1 MLAVLKAGGAFVPLD
16 PSHPIA
22 RLESLVQEVEA
33 DIIICCTSHSS
44 RLSSAAER
52 VVCVDAEEMERMAAK
67 HAVLNDREISTSTN
81 STNAAYVLFTSGST
95 GKPKVRDMLYFVLTY
110 ATEVLIISGHRD

>member
-22 RLESLVQEVEA
+22 RLESLVREVEA
-33 DIIICCTSHSS
+33 DIIICSTSHSS
-44 RLSSAAER
+44 RLSLAAEH
-52 VVCVDAEEMERMAAK
+52 VLCVDAEHMERMAAEND
-67 HAVLNDREISTSTN
+67 VLNDWEISTSTN

-95 GKPKVRDMLYFVLTY
+95 GNPKVREHTLACQNMRL
-110 ATEVLIISGHRD
+110 EC

>member
-22 RLESLVQEVEA
+22 RLKSLVKEVEA
-33 DIIICCTSHSS
+33 NIIICSTSHSS
-44 RLSSAAER
+44 RLSSAAEH
-52 VVCVDAEEMERMAAK
+52 VLCVDAEHMERMAAEN
-67 HAVLNDREISTSTN
+67 AILNEGEMSTSIN

-95 GKPKVRDMLYFVLTY
+95 GKPKVGGYVSFHIQNNPTDC
-110 ATEVLIISGHRD
+110 

>member
-22 RLESLVQEVEA
+22 RLESLVKEVEA
-33 DIIICCTSHSS
+33 MIIICSTSHSS
-44 RLSSAAER
+44 RLSSAAEH
-52 VVCVDAEEMERMAAK
+52 VLSVDAEHMERMAAGNTTLK
-67 HAVLNDREISTSTN
+67 HHDFSTSTN

-95 GKPKVRDMLYFVLTY
+95 GKPKVR
-110 ATEVLIISGHRD
+110 

>member
-22 RLESLVQEVEA
+22 RLESLVKEVDA
-33 DIIICCTSHSS
+33 RIIICSTGYSS
-44 RLSSAAER
+44 RLSSAAEH
-52 VVCVDAEEMERMAAK
+52 VLCVDTEHMDRMEAENTASK
-67 HAVLNDREISTSTN
+67 DYTSDTSTL

-95 GKPKVRDMLYFVLTY
+95 GKPKV
-110 ATEVLIISGHRD
+110 